1 MLTIEMTK
9 KMIAPD
15 QSVFEDNKTCYYQ
28 HPVLVFKILSAG
40 LSTGRPDV
48 HF

>member
-15 QSVFEDNKTCYYQ
+15 QSVLRHQQGMSCQ
-28 HPVLVFKILSAG
+28 HPVFIIKILGADI
-40 LSTGRPDV
+40 LIGRKDV